1 MCGMTT
7 TLKTGERMKVGN
19 LVRRTHYGAP
29 SKGWGPVGIII
40 RRAPA
45 PRPVGDWWIVEW
57 AADGKREAIRKE
69 HIQLVY

>member
-1 MCGMTT
+1 
-7 TLKTGERMKVGN
+7 MKPGS

-40 RRAPA
+40 GAGTFA
-45 PRPVGDWWIVEW
+45 HGYWIVEW
-57 AADGKREAIRKE
+57 AADGKRETIRKE

>member
-1 MCGMTT
+1 M
-7 TLKTGERMKVGN
+7 TLKTGEAMKVGN
-19 LVRRTHYGAP
+19 LVRRSHYGAP

-40 RRAPA
+40 KRADASSPG
-45 PRPVGDWWIVEW
+45 RDYWIVEW